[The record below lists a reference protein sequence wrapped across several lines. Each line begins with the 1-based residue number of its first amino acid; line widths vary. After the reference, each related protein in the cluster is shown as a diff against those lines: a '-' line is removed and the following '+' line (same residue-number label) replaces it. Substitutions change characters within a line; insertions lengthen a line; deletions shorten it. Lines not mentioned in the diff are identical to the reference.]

1 MSRRLLAAHG
11 VLAVAGAL
19 AVGAAPQWAAA
30 APNPS
35 AAAFAA
41 VRAQALQPDL
51 SITKDDTP
59 DPVTAGQVLT
69 YTLTVGNVAD
79 AETAASL
86 TVTDVLPAGLT
97 VVATYPPAGSCE
109 VTTDGTTQ
117 VSTVTCELS
126 DLPFG
131 QTFPVVIQALV
142 PASQAPG
149 FIINRAT
156 VTLNGETDP
165 NLANNTVE
173 ISTAVQASA
182 DLSVTKLCKPD
193 EPAPAGETGFCDIIV
208 DNLGPS
214 DAAGAVL
221 TDYLTSATPFDLLS
235 AELQGD
241 PDVPCAS
248 PTTPVNDVTEVTVT
262 CGPGTLP
269 AGARATVRVEVSAD
283 DVSQINDVATVRA
296 TTPDPDT
303 TNNKATGRVDFIG
316 SADLVLTKEGP
327 ETAVAG
333 GPIQYTLTVDNEGPS
348 VANAVVLRDTLPEG
362 VTFVSATS
370 SVGNCVNNQPPSR
383 DIVCNLGNLDEDDP
397 DVTITLN
404 GRLDADLADGTLLSN
419 NAVVSSAT
427 ATPDNSDNVARV
439 DTTVETEAN
448 LSVTKVG
455 APEPVL
461 AGNNLTYTI
470 TANNSGPSDAQLVT
484 LTDELP
490 DGTTFVS
497 GVDAGGADVCDE
509 TEPGEVLCA
518 LGTLAAG
525 ATETVRLTVAVA
537 ASTPDGTSLVNSVTI
552 ASTTTDT
559 NPDGN
564 TATATNTVDTS
575 AELWID
581 KTAVAFSYDEESA
594 GEKGDKGDKGDKNRE
609 QVAVFTLTVHNDE
622 GCEGDVRGGQRNC
635 GLGGPSDAQ
644 NVVVTDELPLDPA
657 HLQVLFTSPECE
669 YTQATH
675 TVTCNLATLAD
686 DATAQFVIK
695 AKIKTNGNGTT
706 EAAPRITNTA
716 TVSATTFDPHLAN
729 NTNTAVLVGRG
740 RE

>member
-11 VLAVAGAL
+11 VLAVTSAL

-51 SITKDDTP
+51 SITKDDSP

-69 YTLTVGNVAD
+69 YTLTIANYAGT
-79 AETAASL
+79 ETAASL

-109 VTTDGTTQ
+109 VTTDAPTQ
-117 VSTVTCELS
+117 VSTVTCELA
-126 DLPFG
+126 DLPVG

-149 FIINRAT
+149 FIVNRAS
-156 VTLNGETDP
+156 VALNGDVADP

-173 ISTAVQASA
+173 ISTAVVASA

-193 EPAPAGETGFCDIIV
+193 DPAPAGETGFCDIIV

-221 TDYLTSATPFDLLS
+221 TDYLTSATPFNLLS
-235 AELQGD
+235 AALQAD

-248 PTTPVNDVTEVTVT
+248 PTTPVNDNTEVTVT

-269 AGARATVRVEVSAD
+269 AGSRATVRVEVGAD

-296 TTPDPDT
+296 TTPDPDSG
-303 TNNKATGRVDFIG
+303 NNKATGRVDFSG
-316 SADLVLTKEGP
+316 SADLVLEKTGP

-348 VANAVVLRDTLPEG
+348 VANAVVLRDSLPEG
-362 VTFVSATS
+362 VTFVSVTS
-370 SVGNCVNNQPPSR
+370 SVGNCVNNQPPGR
-383 DIVCNLGNLDEDDP
+383 DVVCNLGNLDEDDP

-439 DTTVETEAN
+439 DTTVDTEAD

-470 TANNSGPSDAQLVT
+470 TANNGGPSDAQLVT

-490 DGTTFVS
+490 DGVTFVS
-497 GVDAGGADVCDE
+497 GVDAGGDSVCSE
-509 TEPGEVLCA
+509 TEPGQVLCA

-525 ATETVRLTVAVA
+525 ASETVRLTVAVP
-537 ASTPDGTSLVNSVTI
+537 ASTADGTELVNSVTI
-552 ASTTTDT
+552 GSTTTDT

-564 TATATNTVDTS
+564 TATATNTVATS
-575 AELWID
+575 ADLWID

-594 GEKGDKGDKGDKNRE
+594 GEKGDKGKGDKTKE
-609 QVAVFTLTVHNDE
+609 QIAVFTLTVHNDE
-622 GCEGDVRGGQRNC
+622 GCEGDVRGDQRNC

-657 HLQVLFTSPECE
+657 HLQVLFTSPECT

-686 DATAQFVIK
+686 GATAQFVIK
-695 AKIKTNGNGTT
+695 SKIKVNGNGDA

-716 TVSATTFDPHLAN
+716 TVSSTTDDPNLAN
-729 NTNTAVLVGRG
+729 NTNTAVLTGRG